1 MSNKPTHDLCI
12 VSGEGKAAIWTR
24 VAALWPT
31 KEGDGF
37 TGEIAPGVSVSGRV
51 VIQKR
56 KTDAAEV

>member
-1 MSNKPTHDLCI
+1 MSKPTHDLCI

-37 TGEIAPGVSVSGRV
+37 SGDIPQGVMVSGRV

-56 KTDAAEV
+56 KDSDTPAA